1 MLSGFS
7 ADKEEVKSTMT
18 PGPGLDTVADLERK
32 LALLRAAETTT
43 NQPSSSAPAF
53 ALPAAEVKK
62 PSGESKDGKSALL
75 ARIMAAQERA
85 KQAQQPPA
93 MDLLSDTPP
102 AFDAATLP
110 PLDQPPAFDDTLL
123 PAPVQQQQPV
133 FSWDPHA
140 PTMTPPPASAPDLN
154 DLLAFEAPLPSNE
167 YLSNNNSSS
176 NTESNEDVIAAIL
189 AMEGMSE
196 ADKQALIDEQIKIM
210 ASIEKSRTNDRASAA
225 HSAADAFESR
235 SFSNNVQSVNN
246 PSRRMHT
253 STTFQNASSAEEA
266 AQLKAD
272 MELAEALQKEE
283 YEQAERQQ
291 RPRTRPAPAP
301 APPQESSQSW
311 LEWLGVTS
319 SSTAPTNRNDAPPP
333 YSAPGQGTV
342 SRGSYDEDEALL
354 RPRARVAQSQPLFA
368 CVTDSVSTAL
378 TYAVSPPP
386 EGVDSTSLLAMPQ
399 VGRNNEYERQE

>member
-1 MLSGFS
+1 
-7 ADKEEVKSTMT
+7 
-18 PGPGLDTVADLERK
+18 
-32 LALLRAAETTT
+32 
-43 NQPSSSAPAF
+43 
-53 ALPAAEVKK
+53 
-62 PSGESKDGKSALL
+62 
-75 ARIMAAQERA
+75 MAAQERA
-85 KQAQQPPA
+85 KQAQQQPPP
-93 MDLLSDTPP
+93 DLLSDTPP
-102 AFDAATLP
+102 AFDASALP
-110 PLDQPPAFDDTLL
+110 PLDQPPVFDDALL
-123 PAPVQQQQPV
+123 PAPVTQQAPPV

-140 PTMTPPPASAPDLN
+140 PEPLAPPPASAPDLN
-154 DLLAFEAPLPSNE
+154 DLLAFEAPLPSHDYQSN
-167 YLSNNNSSS
+167 NNNSSS

-210 ASIEKSRTNDRASAA
+210 ASIEKTRTNTRASAA

-246 PSRRMHT
+246 PSRRMHM
-253 STTFQNASSAEEA
+253 TTFSNASTAEEA

-291 RPRTRPAPAP
+291 QSRPRTRPTPAPAP
-301 APPQESSQSW
+301 APQESQSW

-319 SSTAPTNRNDAPPP
+319 SATPTATRNDAPPP
-333 YSAPGQGTV
+333 YAAPGQGALAN

-354 RPRARVAQSQPLFA
+354 RDRPRARVAQSQPLFA